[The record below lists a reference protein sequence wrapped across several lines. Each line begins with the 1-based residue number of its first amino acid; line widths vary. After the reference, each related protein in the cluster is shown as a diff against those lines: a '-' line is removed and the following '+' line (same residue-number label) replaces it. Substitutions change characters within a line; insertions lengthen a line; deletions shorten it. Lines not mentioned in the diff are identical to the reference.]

1 MFYLI
6 NFSDFCL
13 SVVYSDQLFDAAH
26 YLLNILFWPAF
37 GHMQHAGWKTQ
48 QLLKKL
54 LIVFNPLPNDIPLLK
69 IDDVI
74 RPEIRELQALYL
86 SETYCQKTSTRP
98 PCCTTPRE
106 PAKNVFGYA
115 SKIFGGWVDEWV
127 ETKAG
132 LRDCA

>member
-1 MFYLI
+1 M
-6 NFSDFCL
+6 
-13 SVVYSDQLFDAAH
+13 
-26 YLLNILFWPAF
+26 
-37 GHMQHAGWKTQ
+37 
-48 QLLKKL
+48 
-54 LIVFNPLPNDIPLLK
+54 IVFNPLPNDIPLLK

-115 SKIFGGWVDEWV
+115 SEIFGGWVDEWV